1 VLGGELYFVFHF
13 FLYSLRIQNIEQFG
27 FSSETSLSM
36 ATGTMVIAN
45 VNRQNNAD
53 CISYNFNLGLE
64 SFVGKKLDGQ
74 KLSIFDIHAKQNIS
88 VINETKQDEIS
99 IN

>member
-1 VLGGELYFVFHF
+1 
-13 FLYSLRIQNIEQFG
+13 
-27 FSSETSLSM
+27 
-36 ATGTMVIAN
+36 MVIAN

-74 KLSIFDIHAKQNIS
+74 KLSIFDIHVKQNIS
-88 VINETKQDEIS
+88 VINETKQDEMSLNWKFCTKKNFVQYHELLLYSLTKFAQIWS
-99 IN
+99 IFNGMNENYQN